1 LASIS
6 IINQYFPNLTEQQ
19 TKLLL
24 NYQTQLIEINRSI
37 NLISRKDVENI
48 EIRHIL
54 HSLAIAKVHRF
65 KPATTAVDIGTG
77 GGLPGIPLA
86 ILFPKTKFVLVDTIE
101 KKTKAVQQ
109 IVENLNLPNVKVLHA
124 RAEKVKTKFNYVLSR
139 AVTQLPK
146 LLSWS
151 KILLEQS
158 NDHKIIMLKGGDINK
173 ETKDLNY
180 QFEIKPINDFFKED
194 FFKEKYVISTEL

>member
-6 IINQYFPNLTEQQ
+6 IIKQYFPNLTEQQ

-24 NYQTQLIEINRSI
+24 NYQTQLIEINKSI

-109 IVENLNLPNVKVLHA
+109 IVENLNLTNVKVLHA

-194 FFKEKYVISTEL
+194 FFKEKYVISTKL

>member
-1 LASIS
+1 MASIS

-24 NYQTQLIEINRSI
+24 NYQTQLIEINKSI

-151 KILLEQS
+151 KILLKQS
-158 NDHKIIMLKGGDINK
+158 NDHKIIMLKGGDIIK

>member
-1 LASIS
+1 MASIS

-24 NYQTQLIEINRSI
+24 NYQTQLIEINKSI

-109 IVENLNLPNVKVLHA
+109 IVENLNLTNVKVLHA

-194 FFKEKYVISTEL
+194 FFKEKYVISTKL

>member
-24 NYQTQLIEINRSI
+24 NYQTQLIEINKSI

-54 HSLAIAKVHRF
+54 HSLAIARVHRF

-109 IVENLNLPNVKVLHA
+109 IVENLNLTNVKVLHA

-194 FFKEKYVISTEL
+194 FFKEKYVISTKL

>member
-24 NYQTQLIEINRSI
+24 NYQTQLIEINKSI

-109 IVENLNLPNVKVLHA
+109 IVENLNLTNVKVLHA

-194 FFKEKYVISTEL
+194 FFKEKYVISTKL

>member
-1 LASIS
+1 MASIS

-24 NYQTQLIEINRSI
+24 NYQTQLIEINKSI

-109 IVENLNLPNVKVLHA
+109 IVENLNLTNVKVLHA

-151 KILLEQS
+151 KILLKQS
-158 NDHKIIMLKGGDINK
+158 NDHKIIMLKGGDIIK

>member
-1 LASIS
+1 MASIS
-6 IINQYFPNLTEQQ
+6 IIKQYFPNLTEQQ

-24 NYQTQLIEINRSI
+24 NYQTQLIEINKSI

-54 HSLAIAKVHRF
+54 HSLAIARVHRF

-109 IVENLNLPNVKVLHA
+109 IVENLNLTNVKVLHA

-194 FFKEKYVISTEL
+194 FFKEKYVISTKL